1 MLILDPRCEFMSEQL
16 TCLSTPSCGNF
27 SFPWN
32 KGKQNIRGFSVSVYS
47 KRFQKI
53 KQSVDIPFRKTSSIS
68 SHGRLSNW
76 NDASDDKSICVSVC
90 ERPLGT
96 KVIGSQTCSQMHN
109 MSNPLVCIC
118 VNWCNIQDFK
128 LYEWFLFTCT
138 VHIHIKLMNKISVT
152 QHGIEKCDQLILYQY
167 NYL

>member
-1 MLILDPRCEFMSEQL
+1 MNLWVNSWHACQPPPAAL
-16 TCLSTPSCGNF
+16 F

-32 KGKQNIRGFSVSVYS
+32 RGKQNIRGFSVSVYS

-53 KQSVDIPFRKTSSIS
+53 KQSVHIPFRKMSSIS

-90 ERPLGT
+90 ERQLGT
-96 KVIGSQTCSQMHN
+96 TVKGSQTCSQMHN

-118 VNWCNIQDFK
+118 VNWCIIQDFK
-128 LYEWFLFTCT
+128 LYTWMVSIYMYSTYKTNEQDFSYTAWHRKGWSAYTLS
-138 VHIHIKLMNKISVT
+138 I
-152 QHGIEKCDQLILYQY
+152 
-167 NYL
+167 